1 VLKMERR
8 QIGVD
13 FTNQWRWRRCLVQIP
28 VSGWCSNG
36 SRRTNGKGGV
46 LGRPL
51 SALEAEILRGMEVA
65 VVELLVP
72 STEVGRGKRGRGGPA
87 RVQLRGR
94 EGGSDWLRRTG
105 LKAADNDTRRV
116 EADGGQA
123 RYLPEQGSGAMESG
137 SDPK

>member
-1 VLKMERR
+1 
-8 QIGVD
+8 
-13 FTNQWRWRRCLVQIP
+13 
-28 VSGWCSNG
+28 
-36 SRRTNGKGGV
+36 V

-72 STEVGRGKRGRGGPA
+72 STEVARGKRGRGGPA

-94 EGGSDWLRRTG
+94 EGGGSDRLRRTG

-116 EADGGQA
+116 EADGGRA